1 MTSSNV
7 SQPAGAGAPTISVAM
22 ATYNG
27 ARFIREQ
34 LSSIA
39 AQTLLPAEL
48 VVTDD
53 GSSDDTVEI
62 VRAFADTAPF
72 PVRVHRNAAN
82 LGFRGNF
89 MHAIALC
96 TSDVIALCDQD
107 DVWVP
112 HKLERAIEP
121 FAEPDVVLAYHEA
134 WLIDEAG
141 ERLGLARLHGAPAR
155 TPALSL
161 FPLSN
166 PYGFSM
172 LFRRELLELSEFWS
186 RSIDNLDSR
195 QCMAHDQWLFFL
207 ACALGT
213 IAFIDEPLAG
223 YRQHGSNTYGIEAP
237 IRTRWDRL
245 DRWINT
251 RVPEFAHLAR
261 AARVRAEI
269 LDAAIPRLDD
279 PRFDGSWKPRAE
291 QAVGRYRRLAQHL
304 ALRAEAY
311 DAAGL
316 RARSRAWISLL
327 GNGAYG
333 SQTRWTFGRKAALV
347 DLGCALAS
355 RSVLAGMVARHGSHD
370 LSSGKRTIA

>member
-1 MTSSNV
+1 
-7 SQPAGAGAPTISVAM
+7 M

-53 GSSDDTVEI
+53 GSSDETVRI

-72 PVRVHRNAAN
+72 PVRVHQNADN

-89 MHAIALC
+89 MHAVALC

-107 DVWVP
+107 DVWEP
-112 HKLERAIEP
+112 HKLERAVAP
-121 FAEPDVVLAYHEA
+121 FAESDVVLAYHEA
-134 WLIDEAG
+134 WLIDADG
-141 ERLGLARLHGAPAR
+141 ARMGLARLHGAPAR

-161 FPLSN
+161 FPLNN

-172 LFRRELLELSEFWS
+172 LFRREFLALSDLWP
-186 RSIDNLDSR
+186 RSIDNLDSHQR
-195 QCMAHDQWLFFL
+195 MAHDQWLFFL

-223 YRQHGSNTYGIEAP
+223 YRQHGANTYGIEAA
-237 IRTRWDRL
+237 IRTRRDRL
-245 DRWINT
+245 NRWINV
-251 RVPEFAHLAR
+251 RVPEFTRLAD
-261 AARVRAEI
+261 AARVRAGI
-269 LDAAIPRLDD
+269 LEAALSRL
-279 PRFDGSWKPRAE
+279 DGSWRSRAE
-291 QAVGRYRRLAQHL
+291 EAVVRYRRLARHL
-304 ALRAEAY
+304 AWRATAY
-311 DAAGL
+311 DGAGVWT
-316 RARSRAWISLL
+316 RARAWFALL
-327 GNGAYG
+327 RDDAYG
-333 SQTRWTFGRKAALV
+333 NRTRWTFGRKAALV

-355 RSVLAGMVARHGSHD
+355 RRLLAGVASRSGDHP
-370 LSSGKRTIA
+370 SSNRQAI